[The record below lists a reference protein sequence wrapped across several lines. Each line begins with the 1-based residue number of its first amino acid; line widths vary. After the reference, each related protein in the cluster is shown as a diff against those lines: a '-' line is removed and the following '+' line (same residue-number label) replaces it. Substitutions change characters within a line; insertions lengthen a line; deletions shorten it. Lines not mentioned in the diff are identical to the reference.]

1 MDFPE
6 LAKLAFSRVQKM
18 EPQHVGKIL
27 GCILLR
33 EPDEEEMV
41 QLAYGNDAA
50 LHAKI
55 SDAKAT
61 LAAIYARCSAQHH
74 HQIGAAQRAAAA
86 AGYHPVAAAAGMR
99 HHFSPAAAAFGFQ
112 FWPEPAPGPK
122 AQPDFAFVDAAA
134 AAEGH
139 GHYALQQQNHN
150 GLDDHQYDA
159 AGGYYYTG
167 AEDVFHNGGAGG
179 GLPPRAAARRAN
191 GLSTRR
197 SCHYFTKSGG
207 CKNGQNCPY
216 PHHSYSDGFA
226 NDSHHNGGGATP
238 GALEKLEMEITE
250 LLNSRHGQPLSI
262 ASLPTLYGE
271 RYGKGLQA
279 EGYLTESQRHGK
291 AGYSLTKLLSRLNKI
306 RVIERPHG
314 QHSVVLAE
322 DAARYTEFRGER
334 GGGDMGSVPASSHQI
349 YLTFPAESTFVE
361 EDVAT
366 YFGQYGPV
374 RDVRIPC
381 QERRMFGFVSFQNS
395 ETVSTILMRRNPH
408 FICGSRVLV
417 KPYREKSKCIERTY
431 VDKMKPMHYYP
442 TTRFFDFD
450 PDFYPDE
457 YEASSRI
464 VRKQLAEKRERLIEL
479 ERKRLAEVR
488 LEPLPQ
494 QFAYFDCS
502 IGDENPLN
510 GLQADS
516 KDGDLMDRPL
526 IVPDS
531 LENVSTSQAPQTQAS
546 NNYDDKER
554 YHITNKHGQCH
565 FLHYTLGLVLFI
577 VCNFSMDTFPIAA
590 IRSNSSQK
598 VHSHRERLLETAYP
612 QSYNGKEQGD
622 KASWTLAQ

>member
-6 LAKLAFSRVQKM
+6 LAKLAFSRVQQM
-18 EPQHVGKIL
+18 EPQNVGKIL

-33 EPDEEEMV
+33 EPDEDEMV
-41 QLAYGNDAA
+41 QLAYGNDATV
-50 LHAKI
+50 HAKI
-55 SDAKAT
+55 NDAKAT

-74 HQIGAAQRAAAA
+74 HQIGAAHRASAAA
-86 AGYHPVAAAAGMR
+86 AGYHPAAAGVR
-99 HHFSPAAAAFGFQ
+99 HHFSPAPAAYGFQ
-112 FWPEPAPGPK
+112 YWPEPAPVPK
-122 AQPDFAFVDAAA
+122 AQPDFGLVDAAA
-134 AAEGH
+134 EA
-139 GHYALQQQNHN
+139 HYALQQQNHN
-150 GLDDHQYDA
+150 GLDDHHHYDA
-159 AGGYYYTG
+159 AGGYYYAA
-167 AEDVFHNGGAGG
+167 AEDAFHNGGAAGG
-179 GLPPRAAARRAN
+179 GPPPRAAARRAN

-197 SCHYFTKSGG
+197 PCYYFIKGV
-207 CKNGQNCPY
+207 CKNGQNCNF
-216 PHHSYSDGFA
+216 PHHQAYSDGSSD
-226 NDSHHNGGGATP
+226 DSHHNSSGGTP

-250 LLNSRHGQPLSI
+250 LLYSRHGQPLSI

-279 EGYLTESQRHGK
+279 DGYLTESQRHGK

-306 RVIERPHG
+306 RIIERPHG

-349 YLTFPAESTFVE
+349 YLTFPAESKFVE

-381 QERRMFGFVSFQNS
+381 QERRMFGFVSFENP

-417 KPYREKSKCIERTY
+417 KPYREKSKCIERMH
-431 VDKMKPMHYYP
+431 VDKMKPMHYCP
-442 TTRFFDFD
+442 TRFFEID

-457 YEASSRI
+457 YEASSRM

-479 ERKRLAEVR
+479 ERKRFGGVR
-488 LEPLPQ
+488 LKPLPH

-502 IGDENPLN
+502 IEDVNPLN
-510 GLQADS
+510 CLPADS
-516 KDGDLMDRPL
+516 KDADL

-531 LENVSTSQAPQTQAS
+531 LEIVSPSQAPQTQAS
-546 NNYDDKER
+546 NNYDDKESNQ
-554 YHITNKHGQCH
+554 IELLPESP
-565 FLHYTLGLVLFI
+565 FA
-577 VCNFSMDTFPIAA
+577 SAA
-590 IRSNSSQK
+590 PAGNSIS
-598 VHSHRERLLETAYP
+598 TII
-612 QSYNGKEQGD
+612 
-622 KASWTLAQ
+622 

>member
-6 LAKLAFSRVQKM
+6 LAKLAFSRVQEM
-18 EPQHVGKIL
+18 EPHNVAKIL

-33 EPDEEEMV
+33 EPDEAEMV
-41 QLAYGNDAA
+41 HLAYGSDAMV
-50 LHAKI
+50 HAKI
-55 SDAKAT
+55 NDAKAT
-61 LAAIYARCSAQHH
+61 LAAIYARCSAASAAAHH
-74 HQIGAAQRAAAA
+74 HQIGAAHRAAAAA
-86 AGYHPVAAAAGMR
+86 AGYHPHPAAAGAVR
-99 HHFSPAAAAFGFQ
+99 HHHFSPSAAAAYGFQ
-112 FWPEPAPGPK
+112 YWPPEHSPPVPK
-122 AQPDFAFVDAAA
+122 AAAQQDFAFVDPAAG
-134 AAEGH
+134 E
-139 GHYALQQQNHN
+139 GHYAMQQQQN
-150 GLDDHQYDA
+150 LDDHHHHYDAA
-159 AGGYYYTG
+159 AGGYYYT
-167 AEDVFHNGGAGG
+167 AAAGG
-179 GLPPRAAARRAN
+179 GGEDAFHINGGGGGGMPARAAARRAS
-191 GLSTRR
+191 GMSTRR
-197 SCHYFTKSGG
+197 PCHYFVKGV
-207 CKNGQNCPY
+207 CRNGQNCNY
-216 PHHSYSDGFA
+216 PHHHQAYSSSDGFS
-226 NDSHHNGGGATP
+226 DDGSHHNGGGGTP
-238 GALEKLEMEITE
+238 GGLEKLEMEITE

-334 GGGDMGSVPASSHQI
+334 GGGSDVGSVPANSHQI

-381 QERRMFGFVSFQNS
+381 QERRMFGFVSFQNP

-442 TTRFFDFD
+442 TRFFEID
-450 PDFYPDE
+450 PDFYPEE

-479 ERKRLAEVR
+479 ERKRFAGVR
-488 LEPLPQ
+488 LEPLPH

-502 IGDENPLN
+502 IEDVNPLN
-510 GLQADS
+510 NCLPAGC
-516 KDGDLMDRPL
+516 
-526 IVPDS
+526 
-531 LENVSTSQAPQTQAS
+531 
-546 NNYDDKER
+546 
-554 YHITNKHGQCH
+554 QCRHH
-565 FLHYTLGLVLFI
+565 FLTLE
-577 VCNFSMDTFPIAA
+577 FPSLITV
-590 IRSNSSQK
+590 N
-598 VHSHRERLLETAYP
+598 
-612 QSYNGKEQGD
+612 
-622 KASWTLAQ
+622 

>member
-6 LAKLAFSRVQKM
+6 LAKLALSRVQQM
-18 EPQHVGKIL
+18 EPRDAGKIL

-41 QLAYGNDAA
+41 QLAYGTDAA
-50 LHAKI
+50 VHAKI
-55 SDAKAT
+55 GDAKAT
-61 LAAIYARCSAQHH
+61 LAAIYARCSAAPHHHHHH
-74 HQIGAAQRAAAA
+74 HQIGAAHRAAAAA
-86 AGYHPVAAAAGMR
+86 AGYHHPATAGVR
-99 HHFSPAAAAFGFQ
+99 HHHFSPAAAAFGFQ
-112 FWPEPAPGPK
+112 YWPDPK
-122 AQPDFAFVDAAA
+122 AQPEFGLVDAA

-139 GHYALQQQNHN
+139 YAMQQPNHN
-150 GLDDHQYDA
+150 GGLDDHHHYDAAAAAA
-159 AGGYYYTG
+159 AGGYYYAA
-167 AEDVFHNGGAGG
+167 AEDAFHNGGAGG

-197 SCHYFTKSGG
+197 PCAFFTKGI
-207 CKNGQNCPY
+207 CRHGQNCTY
-216 PHHSYSDGFA
+216 VHHQAYSSDGFSD
-226 NDSHHNGGGATP
+226 DSHHSGGGGTP
-238 GALEKLEMEITE
+238 GALGKLEMEITE

-349 YLTFPAESTFVE
+349 YLTFPAESKFVE
-361 EDVAT
+361 EDVAN

-381 QERRMFGFVSFQNS
+381 QERRMFGFVSFQNP

-417 KPYREKSKCIERTY
+417 KPYREKSKCIERCPRAY

-442 TTRFFDFD
+442 TRFFEIDQ
-450 PDFYPDE
+450 DFYPDE
-457 YEASSRI
+457 YEASSRM

-479 ERKRLAEVR
+479 ERKRFAGVR
-488 LEPLPQ
+488 LEPLPH

-502 IGDENPLN
+502 IEDVNPLN
-510 GLQADS
+510 CQPADS
-516 KDGDLMDRPL
+516 KGADLMDRPL

-531 LENVSTSQAPQTQAS
+531 LEIVSTSQAPQTQAS
-546 NNYDDKER
+546 NNCDDKESNQ
-554 YHITNKHGQCH
+554 IELLPESP
-565 FLHYTLGLVLFI
+565 FA
-577 VCNFSMDTFPIAA
+577 SAA
-590 IRSNSSQK
+590 PAGNSIS
-598 VHSHRERLLETAYP
+598 AII
-612 QSYNGKEQGD
+612 
-622 KASWTLAQ
+622 